1 MKRSMVETLLGGL
14 VIVVAAGFLI
24 FALQATEVGAVDGI
38 NLKARFLKV
47 GGLEVGSDV
56 RISGVKV
63 GTVTDRVLDTD
74 SFEAVVLF
82 TVSANVRLPVDT
94 QAVVTSEGLLGNK
107 YLRLIP
113 GTATDMVADGG
124 EISQT
129 RDYRSLED
137 TVSEIIF
144 LATQEQK

>member
-1 MKRSMVETLLGGL
+1 MKRSMVETLLGGV
-14 VIVVAAGFLI
+14 VIVVAAGFMI
-24 FALQATEVGAVDGI
+24 FALQATEVGSVDGI
-38 NLKARFLKV
+38 GLEARFLKI

-74 SFEAVVLF
+74 SFEAVILF
-82 TVSANVRLPVDT
+82 TVSTKVQLPIDT

-113 GTATDMVADGG
+113 GTATDTIAAGG
-124 EISQT
+124 EIVKT
-129 RDYRSLED
+129 RDYKSLED

-144 LATQEQK
+144 LATDG

>member
-1 MKRSMVETLLGGL
+1 MVETLLGAL
-14 VIVVAAGFLI
+14 VVIVAAGFLI
-24 FALQATEVGAVDGI
+24 FALQVTEVGAVEGA

-63 GTVTDRVLDTD
+63 GTVTDRVLDTN

-82 TVSANVRLPVDT
+82 TVSASVQLPVDT
-94 QAVVTSEGLLGNK
+94 LAVVTSEGLLGNK

-113 GTATDMVADGG
+113 GSATDLVADGG
-124 EISQT
+124 EIAP
-129 RDYRSLED
+129 DP
-137 TVSEIIF
+137 
-144 LATQEQK
+144 

>member
-1 MKRSMVETLLGGL
+1 MKRSVVETLLGSL

-24 FALQATEVGAVDGI
+24 FALQATEVGAVDGF

-113 GTATDMVADGG
+113 GSASDVVTDGG
-124 EISQT
+124 EIAQT

-144 LATQEQK
+144 LATQEQ

>member
-1 MKRSMVETLLGGL
+1 MKRSMVETLLGAV
-14 VIVVAAGFLI
+14 VIVVAAGFLV
-24 FALQATEVGAVDGI
+24 FALQATEVGAVEGL
-38 NLKARFLKV
+38 NMKARFLKV

-63 GTVTDRVLDTD
+63 GTVTDRILDTN

-82 TVSANVRLPVDT
+82 TVSADVQVPSDT

-113 GTATDMVADGG
+113 GSAKEFVGDGG

-129 RDYRSLED
+129 RDFRSLED

-144 LATQEQK
+144 LATEEQ

>member
-1 MKRSMVETLLGGL
+1 MKRSLVETFLGGL
-14 VIVVAAGFLI
+14 VVVVAVGFFV
-24 FALQATEVGAVDGI
+24 FALQATEVGAVDGYG
-38 NLKARFLKV
+38 LKARFLRV

-63 GTVTDRVLDTD
+63 GTVTDRQLDTE

-82 TVSANVRLPVDT
+82 TVSSDLRLPADT

-113 GTATDMVADGG
+113 GSAAETVAEGG
-124 EISQT
+124 EIAQT
-129 RDYRSLED
+129 RDYRTLED

-144 LATQEQK
+144 LATDGK

>member
-1 MKRSMVETLLGGL
+1 MKRSLVETFLGGVV
-14 VIVVAAGFLI
+14 VIVAVGFFI
-24 FALQATEVGAVDGI
+24 FALQATEVGAVDGYG
-38 NLKARFLKV
+38 LKARFLKV

-63 GTVTDRVLDTD
+63 GTVTDRQLDTV
-74 SFEAVVLF
+74 SFEAIVLF
-82 TVSANVRLPVDT
+82 TVRSDLQLPVDT

-113 GTATDMVADGG
+113 GSASDIVAHGS
-124 EISQT
+124 EIAQT
-129 RDYRSLED
+129 RDYRTLED

-144 LATQEQK
+144 LATDAP

>member
-1 MKRSMVETLLGGL
+1 MKRSLVETFLGGL
-14 VIVVAAGFLI
+14 VVIVAAGFLV

-38 NLKARFLKV
+38 GLKARFLKV

-63 GTVTDRVLDTD
+63 GTVTDRQLDAE

-82 TVSANVRLPVDT
+82 TVSSDLSLPADT
-94 QAVVTSEGLLGNK
+94 QAVVTSDGLLGNK

-113 GTATDMVADGG
+113 GIATDIVADGG
-124 EISQT
+124 EIAQT
-129 RDYRSLED
+129 RDYRTLED

-144 LATQEQK
+144 LATDGK

>member
-1 MKRSMVETLLGGL
+1 MKRSLVETFLGGL
-14 VIVVAAGFLI
+14 VVVVAVGFFV
-24 FALQATEVGAVDGI
+24 FALQATEVGAVDGYG
-38 NLKARFLKV
+38 LKARFLRV

-63 GTVTDRVLDTD
+63 GTVTDRQLDTE

-82 TVSANVRLPVDT
+82 TVSSDLRLPADT

-113 GTATDMVADGG
+113 GSAADTVAEGG
-124 EISQT
+124 EIAQT
-129 RDYRSLED
+129 RDYRTLED

-144 LATQEQK
+144 LATDGK

>member
-1 MKRSMVETLLGGL
+1 MKRSMVETLLGGVVVL
-14 VIVVAAGFLI
+14 VAGGFLI
-24 FALQATEVGAVDGI
+24 FALQATEVGTVEGI
-38 NLKARFLKV
+38 SLEARFLKV

-74 SFEAVVLF
+74 NFEAVVIF
-82 TVSANVRLPVDT
+82 TVSGEVKLPLDT

-113 GTATDMVADGG
+113 GTATDIVADGG
-124 EISQT
+124 EITRT

-137 TVSEIIF
+137 MVSEIIF
-144 LATQEQK
+144 LATDER

>member
-1 MKRSMVETLLGGL
+1 MNSSMVETLLGGV
-14 VIVVAAGFLI
+14 VIVVAAGFMI

-38 NLKARFLKV
+38 GLEARFLKI

-74 SFEAVVLF
+74 SFEAVILF
-82 TVSANVRLPVDT
+82 TVTTEVQLPVDT

-113 GTATDMVADGG
+113 GTATDKIAAGG
-124 EISQT
+124 EVVQT
-129 RDYRSLED
+129 RDYKSLED

-144 LATQEQK
+144 LATDGR

>member
-1 MKRSMVETLLGGL
+1 MKRSLVETFLGGVV
-14 VIVVAAGFLI
+14 VIVAVGFFI
-24 FALQATEVGAVDGI
+24 FALQATEVGAVNGYG
-38 NLKARFLKV
+38 LKARFLKV

-63 GTVTDRVLDTD
+63 GTITDRQLDTE

-82 TVSANVRLPVDT
+82 TVRTGLRLPSDT

-113 GTATDMVADGG
+113 GSATEFVAEGG

-129 RDYRSLED
+129 RDYRTLED

-144 LATQEQK
+144 LATDGK

>member
-1 MKRSMVETLLGGL
+1 MKRSMVETLLGVL
-14 VIVVAAGFLI
+14 VVVVAAGFLI
-24 FALQATEVGAVDGI
+24 FALQATEVGAVDG
-38 NLKARFLKV
+38 LSMKARFLKV

-63 GTVTDRVLDTD
+63 GTVTDRILDTD

-82 TVSANVRLPVDT
+82 TVSAEVQLPTDT

-113 GTATDMVADGG
+113 GNAKEVVGDGG

-129 RDYRSLED
+129 RDFRSLED
-137 TVSEIIF
+137 AVSEIIF
-144 LATQEQK
+144 LATDEK

>member
-1 MKRSMVETLLGGL
+1 MNRSLVETFLGVL
-14 VIVVAAGFLI
+14 VVAVAVGFFI
-24 FALQATEVGAVDGI
+24 FALQATEVGAVDGYG
-38 NLKARFLKV
+38 LKARFLKV

-63 GTVTDRVLDTD
+63 GTVTDRRLDTE

-82 TVSANVRLPVDT
+82 TVSADLRLPTDT

-113 GTATDMVADGG
+113 GSATDIVVRGG
-124 EISQT
+124 EITQT
-129 RDYRSLED
+129 RDYRTLED

-144 LATQEQK
+144 LATDRK

>member
-1 MKRSMVETLLGGL
+1 MNRSLVETFLG
-14 VIVVAAGFLI
+14 VMVVAVAVGFFI
-24 FALQATEVGAVDGI
+24 FALQATEVGAVDGYE
-38 NLKARFLKV
+38 LKARFLKV

-63 GTVTDRVLDTD
+63 GTVTDRRLDTE

-82 TVSANVRLPVDT
+82 TVSADLRLPTDT

-113 GTATDMVADGG
+113 GSATDIVARGG
-124 EISQT
+124 EITQT
-129 RDYRSLED
+129 RDYRTLED

-144 LATQEQK
+144 LATDGK

>member
-1 MKRSMVETLLGGL
+1 MNRSLVETFLGGL
-14 VIVVAAGFLI
+14 VVVVAAGFFI
-24 FALQATEVGAVDGI
+24 FALQATDVGAVDGYG
-38 NLKARFLKV
+38 LKARFLKV

-63 GTVTDRVLDTD
+63 GTVTDRQLDTE

-82 TVSANVRLPVDT
+82 TVSSELRLPADT

-113 GTATDMVADGG
+113 GAATEIIAEGG

-129 RDYRSLED
+129 RDYRTLED

-144 LATQEQK
+144 LATDGK

>member
-1 MKRSMVETLLGGL
+1 MKRSMVETLLGAL
-14 VIVVAAGFLI
+14 VVVVAAGFFI
-24 FALQATEVGAVDGI
+24 FALQATEVGAVDGA
-38 NLKARFLKV
+38 NFKARFLKV

-82 TVSANVRLPVDT
+82 TVSTKVQLPTDT

-113 GTATDMVADGG
+113 GAAKTKLADGG

-144 LATQEQK
+144 LATEE

>member
-1 MKRSMVETLLGGL
+1 MKRSLVETFLGGL
-14 VIVVAAGFLI
+14 VVVVAVGFFI
-24 FALQATEVGAVDGI
+24 FALQATDVGAVDGYG
-38 NLKARFLKV
+38 LKARFLKL

-63 GTVTDRVLDTD
+63 GTVTDRQLDTE

-82 TVSANVRLPVDT
+82 TVRSELRLPADT
-94 QAVVTSEGLLGNK
+94 LAVVTSEGLLGNK

-113 GTATDMVADGG
+113 GFATEIIAEGG

-129 RDYRSLED
+129 RDYRTLED

-144 LATQEQK
+144 LATDGK

>member
-1 MKRSMVETLLGGL
+1 M
-14 VIVVAAGFLI
+14 
-24 FALQATEVGAVDGI
+24 
-38 NLKARFLKV
+38 
-47 GGLEVGSDV
+47 
-56 RISGVKV
+56 KV

-74 SFEAVVLF
+74 NFEAVVLF
-82 TVSANVRLPVDT
+82 TVSGEFQLPLDT

-124 EISQT
+124 EIT
-129 RDYRSLED
+129 RTSDYRSLED

-144 LATQEQK
+144 LATDKR

>member
-1 MKRSMVETLLGGL
+1 MKRSMVETLLGGVVVL
-14 VIVVAAGFLI
+14 VAGGFLI
-24 FALQATEVGAVDGI
+24 FALQATEVGNVDGI
-38 NLKARFLKV
+38 SLEARFLKV

-63 GTVTDRVLDTD
+63 GTVTDRVLDKEN
-74 SFEAVVLF
+74 FEAVVLF
-82 TVSANVRLPVDT
+82 TASGEVQLPLDT

-113 GTATDMVADGG
+113 GTATDTIAAGG
-124 EISQT
+124 EIVQT
-129 RDYRSLED
+129 RDYKSLED

-144 LATQEQK
+144 LATDG

>member
-14 VIVVAAGFLI
+14 VILVAAGFLI
-24 FALQATEVGAVDGI
+24 FALQATEVGAVDGVS
-38 NLKARFLKV
+38 LKARFLKV

-82 TVSANVRLPVDT
+82 TVSAEIQLPTDT
-94 QAVVTSEGLLGNK
+94 QALVTSEGLLGNK

-113 GTATDMVADGG
+113 GTATEIVAAGG

-144 LATQEQK
+144 LATEE

>member
-14 VIVVAAGFLI
+14 VIVVAAGFFV
-24 FALQATEVGAVDGI
+24 FALQATEIGSVDGI
-38 NLKARFLKV
+38 QLKARFLKV

-74 SFEAVVLF
+74 SFEAVVIF
-82 TVSANVRLPVDT
+82 TVSTTVQLPTDT

-113 GTATDMVADGG
+113 GSASDKIAPGG
-124 EISQT
+124 EITQT

-144 LATQEQK
+144 LATEEK

>member
-1 MKRSMVETLLGGL
+1 MRRSIVETFLGA
-14 VIVVAAGFLI
+14 VVVVVAVGFFT
-24 FALQATEVGAVDGI
+24 FALQATDVGAVDGYS
-38 NLKARFLKV
+38 LKARFLKV
-47 GGLEVGSDV
+47 GGLDVGSDV

-63 GTVTDRVLDTD
+63 GTVTDRRLDTN

-82 TVSANVRLPVDT
+82 TVRSDIRLPSDT
-94 QAVVTSEGLLGNK
+94 QAVITSEGMLGNK

-113 GTATDMVADGG
+113 GAASDMLAADG
-124 EISQT
+124 ELAQT

-144 LATQEQK
+144 LATEKP

>member
-1 MKRSMVETLLGGL
+1 MKRSMVETLLGAL
-14 VIVVAAGFLI
+14 VVIVAAGFLI
-24 FALQATEVGAVDGI
+24 FALQVTEVGAVEGA

-63 GTVTDRVLDTD
+63 GTVTDRVLDTN

-82 TVSANVRLPVDT
+82 TVSASVQLPVDT
-94 QAVVTSEGLLGNK
+94 LAVVTSEGLLGNK

-113 GTATDMVADGG
+113 GSATDLVADGG
-124 EISQT
+124 EIAQT

-137 TVSEIIF
+137 MVAEIIF
-144 LATQEQK
+144 LATQEQ

>member
-1 MKRSMVETLLGGL
+1 MKRSLVETFLGAV
-14 VIVVAAGFLI
+14 VIVVAVGFI
-24 FALQATEVGAVDGI
+24 VFALQATEVGAVEGYT
-38 NLKARFLKV
+38 LKAQFLKV

-63 GTVTDRVLDTD
+63 GTVTDRRLDTKT
-74 SFEAVVLF
+74 FEAVVVF
-82 TVSANVRLPVDT
+82 TVSSSIHLPQDT
-94 QAVVTSEGLLGNK
+94 QAVITSEGLLGNK

-113 GTATDMVADGG
+113 GKDTATIAPNGMVTK
-124 EISQT
+124 T

-144 LATQEQK
+144 LATENK

>member
-1 MKRSMVETLLGGL
+1 MKRSMVETLLGAL
-14 VIVVAAGFLI
+14 VVIVAAGFLI
-24 FALQATEVGAVDGI
+24 FALQVTEVGAVEGA

-63 GTVTDRVLDTD
+63 GTVTDRVLDTN

-82 TVSANVRLPVDT
+82 TVNTNLQLPADT
-94 QAVVTSEGLLGNK
+94 VAAVTGDGLLGNK
-107 YLRLIP
+107 YLRLLP
-113 GTATDMVADGG
+113 GTATEFLADGG
-124 EISQT
+124 EIAQT

-137 TVSEIIF
+137 TIAELIF
-144 LATQEQK
+144 LATQE

>member
-1 MKRSMVETLLGGL
+1 MKRSFVETFLGGL
-14 VIVVAAGFLI
+14 VVIVAVGFLV
-24 FALQATEVGAVDGI
+24 FALQATEVGAVDGYG
-38 NLKARFLKV
+38 LKARFLKV

-63 GTVTDRVLDTD
+63 GTVTDRQLDTD

-82 TVSANVRLPVDT
+82 TVSSELQLPSDT
-94 QAVVTSEGLLGNK
+94 QAVVTSDGLLGNK

-113 GTATDMVADGG
+113 GAAPDMVAQGG
-124 EISQT
+124 EITRT
-129 RDYRSLED
+129 RDYRTLED

-144 LATQEQK
+144 LATDGK

>member
-1 MKRSMVETLLGGL
+1 MKRSMVETLLGAL
-14 VIVVAAGFLI
+14 VVVVAAGFLI
-24 FALQATEVGAVDGI
+24 FALQATEVGAVDGFSM
-38 NLKARFLKV
+38 KARFLKV

-63 GTVTDRVLDTD
+63 GTVTDRILDTD

-82 TVSANVRLPVDT
+82 SVSADLQLPADT

-113 GTATDMVADGG
+113 GTAKETIVDGG

-129 RDYRSLED
+129 RDFRSLED

-144 LATQEQK
+144 LATEE

>member
-1 MKRSMVETLLGGL
+1 MTRSLVETLLGGL
-14 VIVVAAGFLI
+14 VVVVAVGFFI
-24 FALQATEVGAVDGI
+24 FALQATEVGAVDGYG
-38 NLKARFLKV
+38 LKARFLKV

-63 GTVTDRVLDTD
+63 GTVTDRQLDTE

-82 TVSANVRLPVDT
+82 TVSSDLRLPADT

-113 GTATDMVADGG
+113 GSSTDIVADGG
-124 EISQT
+124 EITKT
-129 RDYRSLED
+129 RDFRTLED

-144 LATQEQK
+144 LATDGK

>member
-1 MKRSMVETLLGGL
+1 MNRSLLETFLGVL
-14 VIVVAAGFLI
+14 VVAVAVGFFI
-24 FALQATEVGAVDGI
+24 FALQATEVGAVDGYE
-38 NLKARFLKV
+38 LKARFLKV

-63 GTVTDRVLDTD
+63 GTVTDRQLDTE

-82 TVSANVRLPVDT
+82 TVSADLRLPSDT

-113 GTATDMVADGG
+113 GSATDIVARGG
-124 EISQT
+124 EITRT
-129 RDYRSLED
+129 RDYRTLED

-144 LATQEQK
+144 LATDGK